1 MIAIFFEKA
10 CVAGGYV
17 RVGSASEQQSRREN
31 GTENDARSRRRFCRF
46 TTEWRAHQ
54 TKPPATQAPLKIT
67 FLDNVN
73 EKVWNF

>member
-31 GTENDARSRRRFCRF
+31 ETENGARSRRRFCRF
-46 TTEWRAHQ
+46 ATEWPAHQ
-54 TKPPATQAPLKIT
+54 TKPPATQASLKRI
-67 FLDNVN
+67 FLDNVKG
-73 EKVWNF
+73 KVWNF

>member
-31 GTENDARSRRRFCRF
+31 GTENGARSRRRFCRF

-54 TKPPATQAPLKIT
+54 TKPPATQASLKRT
-67 FLDNVN
+67 FLDNVSG
-73 EKVWNF
+73 KVWNF